1 VPKRPPAPSTDEL
14 LRLFTQQGE
23 DFALVMLSPDGIVL
37 DWLAGATR
45 IFGLTAEEM
54 IGQSIERIFTPEDL
68 ARGVMQQELEIA
80 RSVGRAEDDRWQLRN
95 DGTAFWASGV
105 VIPLRDEA
113 GKLVGYGKMLRNRT
127 DLKTQTEALENRVKA
142 LSEAEEQRNAFFGV
156 VAHELRNPLS
166 PLVSAVELIRRS
178 GHTESVVQAGLQI
191 IERQVA
197 AIRRLVDDLM
207 EMVRVGAG
215 KMELDREVIEL
226 KEVVNAAANAAR
238 PLAEA
243 RDQHFQVLLLQG
255 AIPVMGDPSRLDQV
269 FANLLNNAIKYTP
282 VNGRI
287 WFKVTVEGGDAV
299 VRVEDTGVG
308 IDAEMMPKL
317 FDFFAQ
323 EASSR
328 AMASGGLGLGLPLV
342 RELVTLHGGTVQA
355 RSDGRDKGSVFT
367 VRLPMHQAP
376 QP

>member
-1 VPKRPPAPSTDEL
+1 MPKRPPAPSTDEL
-14 LRLFTQQGE
+14 LRLFAQQGD
-23 DFALVMLSPDGIVL
+23 DFALLMLSPDGIVL

-45 IFGLTAEEM
+45 IFGFTAQEM
-54 IGQSIERIFTPEDL
+54 IGQSAERIFTPEDL

-113 GKLVGYGKMLRNRT
+113 GKLVAYGKMLRNRT

-142 LSEAEEQRNAFFGV
+142 LSDAEEQRKAFFGL

-178 GHTESVVQAGLQI
+178 GHAESVVQAALKVIDRQI
-191 IERQVA
+191 A
-197 AIRRLVDDLM
+197 AIGRLVDDLM

-215 KMELDREVIEL
+215 KMELDRQVIDLKDVIE
-226 KEVVNAAANAAR
+226 AAANAAR
-238 PLAEA
+238 PLAVA
-243 RDQHFQVLLLQG
+243 RDQHLQVLPLQG
-255 AIPVMGDPSRLDQV
+255 AVPVMADPARLDQV

-282 VNGRI
+282 VKGRI
-287 WFKVTVEGGDAV
+287 WFKLTVEGGDAV

-328 AMASGGLGLGLPLV
+328 QMASGGLGLGLPLV